1 MNKIVVA
8 AVAALTLTAAT
19 PALANGDG
27 AGSNRYDY
35 LNGFRVL
42 TPQELNGGGL
52 FEGRNAQVERE
63 QHQGTRIHSNSR
75 GTVTIENILDPTT
88 TARGEHIRGGGGR

>member
-19 PALANGDG
+19 PALAEGG

-42 TPQELNGGGL
+42 SPQELNSGGL
-52 FEGRNAQVERE
+52 FEGRNARVERDE
-63 QHQGTRIHSNSR
+63 QGQARADGDRR
-75 GTVTIENILDPTT
+75 GSVTVENILDPTT
-88 TARGEHIRGGGGR
+88 TARGEYIRGGGGR

>member
-1 MNKIVVA
+1 MNKFVVA

-42 TPQELNGGGL
+42 TPQELNSGQL
-52 FEGRNAQVERE
+52 FEGRNARVEGE
-63 QHQGTRIHSNSR
+63 QRGTRVHSNSR
-75 GTVTIENILDPTT
+75 GSVTIENILDPTT
-88 TARGEHIRGGGGR
+88 TARGEYIRGGGGR